1 MKLRALLTAL
11 LAFSLFGQSSAVAGN
26 DTSWIPSDESVNAPT
41 LHAFAFTDRSALN
54 FQHSVLQGGNGND
67 MIVCSSTADSACA
80 KSLFFKYNSILKA
93 CAGATDTDCIA
104 GVSAIDESGNSSAG
118 TFSKYTV
125 ENHLNAYPSDPK
137 LGIPAGDMPSIW
149 SIPTAPHASGSEYAI
164 VAAMN
169 GDAVVNDAN
178 GGIANFMQIS
188 IIPTVLK
195 DFGKGRQSIAEGW
208 SQAKPGIY
216 YDYCTTWQQTSTR
229 LGADCNHVNG
239 PACVLPTKDQ
249 GICYGEEAFG
259 SNQRFNVQLRLSKE
273 PSGWMHG
280 RMIDP
285 SITISKGTGSGINL
299 SVTAGATNV
308 PMVYQNA
315 AWDALPVNIK
325 NLWVDCFKDTRLCG
339 EYNFYRGMPTPPKF
353 DTLNTIAGQSQINV
367 LQYINPFGETPLNIM
382 SAISPL
388 IGDKSNAQ
396 SSTWS
401 VRTLSSL
408 EMNGADKC
416 ITGTSGIKGIVTTNS
431 VAYSAGPPVFKDGYL
446 NYKVSSP
453 HFTPD
458 GKTPFKGNYSLVMRS
473 DVARC
478 LYGFSKAPISATIS
492 VLSNE
497 GTSDVATSV
506 TAEKNGWIS
515 LSANNFQFSS
525 PLIQVKFSQNAA
537 ATSAPTTAKK
547 ISIVCVKGKTRKTVT
562 GTQPTCPKGFSKA
575 K

>member
-1 MKLRALLTAL
+1 MKFRALLSAIV
-11 LAFSLFGQSSAVAGN
+11 AFSLIGQASALAGN

-41 LHAFAFTDRSALN
+41 LHAFAFTDRSALS

-67 MIVCSSTADSACA
+67 MIVCTSTGDPACS
-80 KSLFFKYNSILKA
+80 KSNFFKYNSILKF
-93 CAGATDTDCIA
+93 CTSPTDLDCIVS
-104 GVSAIDESGNSSAG
+104 VSAVDDNGNSSAG
-118 TFSKYTV
+118 AFSKYTV
-125 ENHLNAYPSDPK
+125 ENHMNAYPADPK

-149 SIPTAPHASGSEYAI
+149 SIPTAPHASGSDYAV
-164 VAAMN
+164 VAAFN
-169 GDAVVNDAN
+169 GDAVVNDSN

-208 SQAKPGIY
+208 SQAAPGIF

-259 SNQRFNVQLRLSKE
+259 ANQRFNVQLRLSKE

-285 SITISKGTGSGINL
+285 SITITKNSGSGINL

-315 AWDALPVNIK
+315 AWDSLPANVK
-325 NLWVDCFKDTRLCG
+325 NLWVDCFKDQRLCG
-339 EYNFYRGMPTPPKF
+339 EYNFYRGMATPPKF
-353 DTLNTIAGQSQINV
+353 DTLNSLPGQSQINV
-367 LQYINPFGETPLNIM
+367 LQYINPFGEIPLNIM
-382 SAISPL
+382 SAIAPT

-408 EMNGADKC
+408 EMKGADSC
-416 ITGTSGIKGIVTTNS
+416 ITGTPGIKGIVTTNS
-431 VAYSAGPPVFKDGYL
+431 VTYSAGPPAFKDGYL
-446 NYKVSSP
+446 NYKVASP

-458 GKTPFKGNYSLVMRS
+458 GKTAFKGNYSLVMRS

-492 VLSNE
+492 VLSTE
-497 GTSDVATSV
+497 GTNDVATSV
-506 TAEKNGWIS
+506 TGEKNGWIS

-525 PLIQVKFSQNAA
+525 PVIQVKFSQQAA
-537 ATSAPTTAKK
+537 QASTPTATQKS
-547 ISIVCVKGKTRKTVT
+547 SIVCVKGKIRKTVT
-562 GTQPTCPKGFSKA
+562 GTKPSCPKGFTKA

>member
-1 MKLRALLTAL
+1 MKLRALL
-11 LAFSLFGQSSAVAGN
+11 SAVIALSLIGQASALAGN

-41 LHAFAFTDRSALN
+41 LHDFAFTDKSALN

-67 MIVCSSTADSACA
+67 MVVCKSTSDSACA

-93 CAGATDTDCIA
+93 CSSPSDTDCIV
-104 GVSAIDESGNSSAG
+104 GVSAVDANGNSSPG

-125 ENHLNAYPSDPK
+125 ENHINSYPADPK

-149 SIPTAPHASGSEYAI
+149 SITSAPHTSGSDYAI

-169 GDAVVNDAN
+169 GDAVVNDSN

-208 SQAKPGIY
+208 SQAAPGIF
-216 YDYCTTWQQTSTR
+216 YDYCATWQQTSTQ

-249 GICYGEEAFG
+249 GMCYGEEAFG
-259 SNQRFNVQLRLSKE
+259 ANQRFNVQLRLSKE

-285 SITISKGTGSGINL
+285 AITISKDAGSGINL

-315 AWDALPVNIK
+315 AWDSLPANIK
-325 NLWVDCFKDTRLCG
+325 NLWVECFKDTRLCG
-339 EYNFYRGMPTPPKF
+339 EYNFYRGMSSPPKF
-353 DTLNTIAGQSQINV
+353 DTLNTLAGQSQINV
-367 LQYINPFGETPLNIM
+367 LQYINPFGEIPLNIL
-382 SAISPL
+382 SAISPS
-388 IGDKSNAQ
+388 IGDKSNSQ

-408 EMNGADKC
+408 EMKGADYC
-416 ITGTSGIKGIVTTNS
+416 ITGTPGIKGIVTTNS
-431 VAYSAGPPVFKDGYL
+431 VTYSAGPPAFKDGYL
-446 NYKVSSP
+446 NYKVASP

-492 VLSNE
+492 VLSTE
-497 GTSDVATSV
+497 GTNDVATSV
-506 TAEKNGWIS
+506 TGEKNGWIS

-525 PLIQVKFSQNAA
+525 PVIQVKFSQQAA
-537 ATSAPTTAKK
+537 QPSTPTTVQKS
-547 ISIVCVKGKTRKTVT
+547 SIVCVKGKIRKTVT
-562 GTQPTCPKGFSKA
+562 GTKPICPKGFSKA

>member
-1 MKLRALLTAL
+1 MKFRALFSVI
-11 LAFSLFGQSSAVAGN
+11 LAFSLAGQASAIAAN

-41 LHAFAFTDRSALN
+41 LHAFAFTDRSALD
-54 FQHSVLQGGNGND
+54 FQYSVLQGGNGND
-67 MIVCSSTADSACA
+67 MIVCTSTSDSACS
-80 KSLFFKYNSILKA
+80 KSQFFKYNSVLKV
-93 CAGATDTDCIA
+93 CTSPTDQDCIV
-104 GVSAIDESGNSSAG
+104 GVSTVDDSGNSSPG
-118 TFSKYTV
+118 TFSKYTIDK
-125 ENHLNAYPSDPK
+125 HMNAYPADPK
-137 LGIPAGDMPSIW
+137 LGVPAGDMPSIW
-149 SIPTAPHASGSEYAI
+149 SIPSAPHASGSDYAV
-164 VAAMN
+164 VAAFN
-169 GDAVVNDAN
+169 GDAVPGDSN
-178 GGIANFMQIS
+178 GGNANFMQIS

-195 DFGKGRQSIAEGW
+195 DFGKGRQSIAQGW
-208 SQAKPGIY
+208 NQSAAGIF
-216 YDYCTTWQQTSTR
+216 YDYCTTWPQTPTR
-229 LGADCNHVNG
+229 LSADCNHVNG

-249 GICYGEEAFG
+249 GMCYGEEAFG
-259 SNQRFNVQLRLSKE
+259 VNQRFNIQLRLSKE

-285 SITISKGTGSGINL
+285 SITISKNAGSGINL
-299 SVTAGATNV
+299 SVTAGATSV

-315 AWDALPVNIK
+315 AWGSLPANIK
-325 NLWVDCFKDTRLCG
+325 NLWVDCFKDFRLCSP
-339 EYNFYRGMPTPPKF
+339 YNFYRGMSTPPNF
-353 DTLNTIAGQSQINV
+353 DTLNSLAGQSQINV
-367 LQYINPFGETPLNIM
+367 LQYINPFGEIPLNIM
-382 SAISPL
+382 SAIAPL

-408 EMNGADKC
+408 EMKGADNC
-416 ITGTSGIKGIVTTNS
+416 ITGTPGIKGIVTTNS
-431 VAYSAGPPVFKDGYL
+431 VTYSAGPPEFKDGYL

-458 GKTPFKGNYSLVMRS
+458 GKAPFKGNYSLVMRS

-506 TAEKNGWIS
+506 TGEKNGWVS

-525 PLIQVKFSQNAA
+525 PVIQVKFSQQASEANNA
-537 ATSAPTTAKK
+537 TPSKQL
-547 ISIVCVKGKTRKTVT
+547 SIICVKGKVKKTVS
-562 GTQPTCPKGFSKA
+562 GSKPTCPKGFSKT